1 MTEEDLI
8 RLKKGLKFNE
18 VIKETEW
25 AITLI
30 NQFIENKELEILNI
44 QITKDNKSSKKYFL
58 KIKHQYNEANIVC
71 YELNMPFVKYD
82 LIKFLQDYKK
92 ELEIK
97 FNEL

>member
-8 RLKKGLKFNE
+8 RLKRGLKFNE
-18 VIKETEW
+18 VIKETQS
-25 AITLI
+25 AITYI
-30 NQFIENKELEILNI
+30 NQFIENKELQILNI
-44 QITKDNKSSKKYFL
+44 QITKDNKGSKRYYL
-58 KIKHQYNEANIVC
+58 KIKHQYNEANIIC